1 MTLNFL
7 YQEKY
12 KGFIKMENTIWKLL
26 KDLSSKKGI
35 TEIIINN
42 QDMVYIERDG
52 ELIRLNVAID
62 PRDLTPF
69 CDDVANLNKVEFG
82 PDYPILDGVLQDGS
96 RINIISGVYT
106 NSGPAITIRKYLR
119 DITTFDSLDGKFNI
133 SDKWIE
139 FFRILV
145 AAKSNIIVSG
155 GTGVGKTT
163 FLNLLLQEISPTE
176 RVITLED
183 TRELNF
189 KNPNTVR
196 MFTANASSKVNNPLD
211 MRALV
216 KNTLRMRPDRIV
228 IGEVRGAEAF
238 DLLQV
243 MNTGHDG
250 SMCTVHSN
258 SPSEGLMRLENLFLF
273 AGYDVPLKAVRH
285 QMSSAIDYIIQLD
298 RDRELGRVVS
308 KITEVTT
315 MEGDNI
321 LLQDIGVRSDMGPEF
336 TGLVPAG
343 VQKLVDAGLSPT
355 FFADI

>member
-1 MTLNFL
+1 
-7 YQEKY
+7 
-12 KGFIKMENTIWKLL
+12 MENSIWKLL
-26 KDLSSKKGI
+26 KELSQKKGI

-42 QDMVYIERDG
+42 QDMVFIERDG

-62 PRDLTPF
+62 PKDLQPF
-69 CDDVANLNKVEFG
+69 CQDVAKLNKVEFSAE
-82 PDYPILDGVLQDGS
+82 YPILDGVLQDGS
-96 RINIISGVYT
+96 RINIISAAYT

-119 DITTFDSLDGKFNI
+119 EIKTFDTLNGKFNI
-133 SDKWIE
+133 SEKWIQ
-139 FFRILV
+139 FFKALV
-145 AAKSNIIVSG
+145 ASKSNIIVSG

-189 KNPNTVR
+189 SNPNTVR
-196 MFTANASSKVNNPLD
+196 MFTANASAKIKNPLD

-258 SPSEGLMRLENLFLF
+258 SPAEALLRLENLFLF
-273 AGYDVPLKAVRH
+273 AGYDVPLKAIRH
-285 QMSSAIDYIIQLD
+285 QMMSAVDYIIQLD
-298 RDRELGRVVS
+298 RDRDLGRVVS
-308 KITEVTT
+308 KITEVTS
-315 MEGDNI
+315 MEGDKI
-321 LLQDIGVRSDMGPEF
+321 LLQDIGTRSEMGPEF
-336 TGLVPAG
+336 TGLVPMR
-343 VQKLVDAGLSPT
+343 VQRLMDVGLSSD
-355 FFADI
+355 FFVDI